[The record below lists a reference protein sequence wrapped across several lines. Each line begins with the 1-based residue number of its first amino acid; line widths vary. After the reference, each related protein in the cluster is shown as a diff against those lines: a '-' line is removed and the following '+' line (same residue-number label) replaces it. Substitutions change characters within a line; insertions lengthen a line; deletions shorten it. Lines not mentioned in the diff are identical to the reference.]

1 MCMCM
6 GLRLGVNVAVMV
18 VVEVGVQSRRWLMG
32 MLIRLLVVRLV
43 MRHNGRRM

>member
-6 GLRLGVNVAVMV
+6 RLRLGVNVAVMV

-32 MLIRLLVVRLV
+32 MLIRLLIVRLV
-43 MRHNGRRM
+43 M